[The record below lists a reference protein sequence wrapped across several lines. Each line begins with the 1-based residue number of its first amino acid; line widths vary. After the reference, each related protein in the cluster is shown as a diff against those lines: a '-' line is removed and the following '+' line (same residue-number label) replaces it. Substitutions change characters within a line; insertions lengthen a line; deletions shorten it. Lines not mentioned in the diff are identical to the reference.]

1 FAAYRVNVSRVAN
14 QLSMAGRKE
23 DAKRILNR
31 VDSML
36 SQSSYPYNPYTLEMF
51 DASAYFMATAY
62 YNAGD
67 NVKAAKVASQFVE
80 NLEKDIAWILSL
92 GDDGKEQLTRDAQQD
107 VSLINEFSRL
117 AQSRGDTAFA
127 KKMNDKTDMLIQKM
141 SKELN
146 MESMMGP
153 RQ

>member
-1 FAAYRVNVSRVAN
+1 MTFWDDLANVAN
-14 QLSMAGRKE
+14 QHVEKGQQIYVSGRLIS
-23 DAKRILNR
+23 D
-31 VDSML
+31 
-36 SQSSYPYNPYTLEMF
+36 T
-51 DASAYFMATAY
+51 
-62 YNAGD
+62 
-67 NVKAAKVASQFVE
+67 VE
-80 NLEKDIAWILSL
+80 

-117 AQSRGDTAFA
+117 AASRGDTAFA

-153 RQ
+153 RP